1 MSKKKKRVDEHSEE
15 IMFGMYDHPAV
26 GIDSGCEVC
35 QHWQPKPEDDET
47 PETATWGLCTISPIK
62 LHTEANFYCVAFRRR
77 EPGEAEA

>member
-47 PETATWGLCTISPIK
+47 PETAT
-62 LHTEANFYCVAFRRR
+62 
-77 EPGEAEA
+77 